1 MTTSP
6 SRPRLRRLSSRR
18 TYHHGDLRRAL
29 LDAAVQLIEAQGLD
43 AVSVRG
49 VAKMVGVSA
58 GAPFRHF
65 ASRTALLTG
74 VAEQAMDRLEEA
86 IDQSLREARNANPL
100 MQLRAIG
107 TGVLGWVIANPTRF
121 QVISARAVI
130 DFEGS
135 SLRRRNDAIRA
146 KMSALMNQAAVTGLL
161 RSGDTER
168 YQVAARALVYG
179 LSRMFIDGQFPSW
192 NLNESSALEE
202 SVAILDQFI
211 SCIKAQ

>member
-1 MTTSP
+1 
-6 SRPRLRRLSSRR
+6 LSSRR